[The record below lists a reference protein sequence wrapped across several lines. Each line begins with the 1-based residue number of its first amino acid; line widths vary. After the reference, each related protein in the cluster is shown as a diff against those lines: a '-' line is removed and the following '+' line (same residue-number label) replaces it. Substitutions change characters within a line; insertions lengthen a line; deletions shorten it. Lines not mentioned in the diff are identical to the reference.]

1 MLKRYTAM
9 ILCLMLLCA
18 SARAETLVKKWPE
31 TGEPFGEDV
40 ETMRVIVMGIG
51 AKDSFLIQCG
61 GENMLI
67 DSGTY
72 SAAAK
77 VYERLVALGVDHL
90 DYAVNTHPHDVH
102 IDGFNYLYEKGVKID
117 KFYTAFPLNYDEHQ
131 RRAISTA
138 RAHGTEIISIEKDT
152 DLSFGGNRITWF
164 QYPSKDTNHH
174 SLITRVAFGD
184 RAIIMLA
191 DVGRAVHDWLA
202 KEHAS
207 EIGAEIVK
215 LPHHGIYA
223 PKKVMIQ
230 AINPELCIVTNGD
243 NKDSAKTV
251 KNVKSWKLHLLFTTR
266 GDIEMVTDG
275 QMWYARQYDIVKA
288 ANVKK

>member
-1 MLKRYTAM
+1 M
-9 ILCLMLLCA
+9 
-18 SARAETLVKKWPE
+18 KKWPE

-90 DYAVNTHPHDVH
+90 DYAVNTHPHDDH

-138 RAHGTEIISIEKDT
+138 RAHGTD
-152 DLSFGGNRITWF
+152 DAR
-164 QYPSKDTNHH
+164 
-174 SLITRVAFGD
+174 D
-184 RAIIMLA
+184 R
-191 DVGRAVHDWLA
+191 DGHRR
-202 KEHAS
+202 E
-207 EIGAEIVK
+207 GQ
-215 LPHHGIYA
+215 LPHSVRWRKHA
-223 PKKVMIQ
+223 HRQ
-230 AINPELCIVTNGD
+230 R
-243 NKDSAKTV
+243 
-251 KNVKSWKLHLLFTTR
+251 HLFR
-266 GDIEMVTDG
+266 GREGV
-275 QMWYARQYDIVKA
+275 
-288 ANVKK
+288 

>member
-1 MLKRYTAM
+1 MLKRLIAVF
-9 ILCLMLLCA
+9 LCLMLLCA
-18 SARAETLVKKWPE
+18 PAYADALVQKWPQ

-40 ETMRVIVMGIG
+40 ETMRVIVLGIG

-61 GENMLI
+61 GESMLI

-72 SAAAK
+72 SAGEK
-77 VYERLVALGVDHL
+77 VYERLAALGVDHL
-90 DYAVNTHPHDVH
+90 NYAVNTHPHDDH
-102 IDGFNYLYEKGVKID
+102 IDGFLYLYEKGIKID
-117 KFYTAFPLNYDEHQ
+117 KFYTAFPLDYDERQ
-131 RRAISTA
+131 IKVLKTV
-138 RAHGTEIISIEKDT
+138 RAHGTEIVSIEKDT

-164 QYPSKDTNHH
+164 QYGSTNTNDH

-184 RAIIMLA
+184 RAIIMLS
-191 DVGRAVHDWLA
+191 DIGRGVHEWLA

-230 AINPELCIVTNGD
+230 AINPELCIVTNGS
-243 NKDSAKTV
+243 NKDSEKTV
-251 KNVKSWKLHLLFTTR
+251 KYVKSWKLPILFTTR

-275 QMWYARQYDIVKA
+275 QMWYARQYDLVKTA
-288 ANVKK
+288 GVKK

>member
-1 MLKRYTAM
+1 M
-9 ILCLMLLCA
+9 
-18 SARAETLVKKWPE
+18 
-31 TGEPFGEDV
+31 
-40 ETMRVIVMGIG
+40 
-51 AKDSFLIQCG
+51 
-61 GENMLI
+61 
-67 DSGTY
+67 
-72 SAAAK
+72 
-77 VYERLVALGVDHL
+77 
-90 DYAVNTHPHDVH
+90 
-102 IDGFNYLYEKGVKID
+102 
-117 KFYTAFPLNYDEHQ
+117 
-131 RRAISTA
+131 
-138 RAHGTEIISIEKDT
+138 
-152 DLSFGGNRITWF
+152 
-164 QYPSKDTNHH
+164 
-174 SLITRVAFGD
+174 AFGD

-215 LPHHGIYA
+215 LPHHVIYA

-275 QMWYARQYDIVKA
+275 QTWYARQYDIVKA